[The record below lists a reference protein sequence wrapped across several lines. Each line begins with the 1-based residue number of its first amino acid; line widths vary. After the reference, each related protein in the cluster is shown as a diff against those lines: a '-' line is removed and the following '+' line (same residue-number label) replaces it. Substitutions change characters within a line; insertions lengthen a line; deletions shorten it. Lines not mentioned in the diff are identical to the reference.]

1 MWPPGGRL
9 SHNLSLPSHLANVLA
24 TQKPDSSANGF
35 GCFFF
40 FFNVDSCQHRG
51 PDFSGRPFGLIH

>member
-9 SHNLSLPSHLANVLA
+9 SHDLSLPSHLANVLA

-40 FFNVDSCQHRG
+40 FFLMWTHASTEVQIFLEGHLG
-51 PDFSGRPFGLIH
+51 